1 MQIQN
6 IQIND
11 TAVSQEDSTPVV
23 SFTVDINILCDTD
36 LEAYKVNGQ
45 LDTTS
50 LKDAAL
56 KLISEKLHSLNL
68 DDRH

>member
-23 SFTVDINILCDTD
+23 SFTIDINILCDTD

>member
-23 SFTVDINILCDTD
+23 SFTIDINILCDTD

-56 KLISEKLHSLNL
+56 KLVSEKLHSLNL
-68 DDRH
+68 NDRH

>member
-23 SFTVDINILCDTD
+23 SFTIDINILCDTD

-56 KLISEKLHSLNL
+56 KLVSAKLHSLNL
-68 DDRH
+68 NDRH